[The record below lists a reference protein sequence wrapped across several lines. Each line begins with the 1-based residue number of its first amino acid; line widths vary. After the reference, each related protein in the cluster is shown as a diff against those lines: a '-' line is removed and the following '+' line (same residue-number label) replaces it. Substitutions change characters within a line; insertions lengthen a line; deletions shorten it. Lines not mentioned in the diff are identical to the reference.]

1 MIAGLKVELNNN
13 ETLFPCEVVMEHCD
27 KDSPIV
33 ITLAI
38 PALTT
43 AIKQGEIVIIPNL
56 IDLPGCDNRWK
67 VVEDYP
73 ATSTMI
79 SLEAES

>member
-1 MIAGLKVELNNN
+1 MSSGLKVELNND
-13 ETLFPCEVVMEHCD
+13 ETLFPCEIVMEHCD

-43 AIKQGEIVIIPNL
+43 AIKQGEIVVVPNL
-56 IDLPGCDNRWK
+56 IDLPGCNNRWK
-67 VVEDYP
+67 IVEDYP

-79 SLEAES
+79 SLELES